1 MTTYARKNRRIVA
14 PSRPARAI
22 RWLGAYGRA
31 SDLESMLHSETVERI
46 EVACEIIPHGDKS
59 GLTRPGV
66 GLLVDQQY
74 TTLVRCYAEDSW
86 TRDNG
91 HGYLSAEHDVPY
103 VTRWN
108 ECSGLRKRGAY
119 MEGTIRDPIYS
130 AVVIRPWIGNSLAVG
145 QEIAKRLGLPVVLEE
160 QPKEK
165 KIKKGKKLPADAK
178 VGGVYVVDIMDDDG
192 RLPGQWKVRVLSLK
206 GNVHKKGEGMAWN
219 VNNPKQFH
227 RVWLNG
233 MYQADIYVV
242 GTGNQW

>member
-31 SDLESMLHSETVERI
+31 SDLESMIRSETVERI

-91 HGYLSAEHDVPY
+91 HGYLSAEYDVPY

-119 MEGTIRDPIYS
+119 MEGTIRNPIYS

-145 QEIAKRLGLPVVLEE
+145 QEIAQRLGLPVVLEE

-165 KIKKGKKLPADAK
+165 KLKEGKSLPIDAK
-178 VGGVYVVDIMDDDG
+178 IGGVYVADIRDDNG
-192 RLPGQWKVRVLSLK
+192 ILPGQWKVRVLSVSGK
-206 GNVHKKGEGMAWN
+206 GYKKGKGLAWN
-219 VNNPKQFH
+219 ANNPKKFH
-227 RVWLNG
+227 RVDFEG
-233 MYQADIYVV
+233 MHWMNVYVQ
-242 GTGNQW
+242 GSGNQW